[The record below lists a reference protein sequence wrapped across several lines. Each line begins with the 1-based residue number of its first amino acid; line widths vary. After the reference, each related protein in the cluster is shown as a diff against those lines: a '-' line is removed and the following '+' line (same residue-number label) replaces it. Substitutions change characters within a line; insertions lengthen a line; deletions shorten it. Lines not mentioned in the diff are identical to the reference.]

1 MKLESEITNLAI
13 NSKMTNNEEVQSDKR
28 FLIQVCANSNTIS
41 LLLLIMTEKVIMK
54 LSESEEEDKNDQFN

>member
-28 FLIQVCANSNTIS
+28 FLIQVCAYSNTIS